1 MARRMIMVDDLDGKS
16 ESSENIVW
24 GLDGDWYEID
34 LSEVNAAK
42 MRGILEPYK
51 TASRPTSPPRKT
63 RNGDDTQLIRD
74 WGIRNGFVVQDKGP
88 IPGDLRTAYDK
99 AQAAAANGSTAAK

>member
-1 MARRMIMVDDLDGKS
+1 MARRVITVDDLDGKS
-16 ESSENIVW
+16 ESAENIVW
-24 GLDGDWYEID
+24 WFDGDWREVD

-42 MRGILEPYK
+42 FRGLLEPYK
-51 TASRPTSPPRKT
+51 AASRLTTAPRK

-88 IPGDLRTAYDK
+88 IPGDLRAAYDK
-99 AQAAAANGSTAAK
+99 AQAAAANGGTAAK